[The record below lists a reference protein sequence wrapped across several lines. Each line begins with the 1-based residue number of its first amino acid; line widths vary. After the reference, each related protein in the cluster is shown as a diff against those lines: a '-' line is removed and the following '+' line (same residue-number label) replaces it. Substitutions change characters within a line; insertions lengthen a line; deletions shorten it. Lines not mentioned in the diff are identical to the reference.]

1 MTRDIKQCLIV
12 YCGSAVP
19 FSGILGIIFFRIGSC
34 PAGTIFFPGCLIFCQ
49 HIRSILCVFIVYLY
63 RDPCW
68 LPIEYADTF
77 VHFCDGIDHLTQF
90 LRLSVEAE
98 IIIHACIVTAFADGV
113 CMTVT
118 VL

>member
-1 MTRDIKQCLIV
+1 MTRGIKQCLIV

-34 PAGTIFFPGCLIFCQ
+34 PAGTIFFPGCLISCQ
-49 HIRSILCVFIVYLY
+49 YIRSILCVFIVYIH
-63 RDPCW
+63 RDPCR
-68 LPIEYADTF
+68 LPIEYANAIG
-77 VHFCDGIDHLTQF
+77 GICNRIDNFTQF
-90 LRLSVEAE
+90 LRLSVDTE
-98 IIIHACIVTAFADGV
+98 IIIHACIVIAFADGI

>member
-1 MTRDIKQCLIV
+1 MARGIKQCLIV

-34 PAGTIFFPGCLIFCQ
+34 PAGTIFFPGCLIRCKGLLGIFCFRII
-49 HIRSILCVFIVYLY
+49 HFY
-63 RDPCW
+63 RDPCR
-68 LPIEYADTF
+68 LPIKHSDTF

-90 LRLSVEAE
+90 LRLSVDAE
-98 IIIHACIVTAFADGV
+98 IIIHACIVIAFADGV